1 MKILIADDSLVV
13 RRRLGSLLA
22 QWGHE
27 VVETK
32 DGEETWQ
39 CLCGPDVPP
48 IAILDWVMPEPDGVE
63 LCRRIREMPA
73 LKKTYVLMLTGMANP
88 EDIVT
93 GLNAGAND
101 FIVKPFNE
109 PELQARVNV
118 GVRVVELQAELTN
131 RVTELELAMAE
142 ITQLRGILPI
152 CAYCKSVRDDQNYW
166 QSVEQYIG
174 HHADVKFSHGICPKC
189 VESVVKPELAKLE
202 AEMKGRN
209 ASQLIAR

>member
-13 RRRLGSLLA
+13 RRRLASLLT

-32 DGEETWQ
+32 DGEEAWQ
-39 CLCGPDVPP
+39 RLCGAAVPP

-63 LCRRIREMPA
+63 LCKRIRETPA

-118 GVRVVELQAELTN
+118 GMRMVELQAELTN

-142 ITQLRGILPI
+142 ITQLRSILPI
-152 CAYCKSVRDDQNYW
+152 CAYCKSVRNDQNYW
-166 QSVEQYIG
+166 QTVEQYIG
-174 HHADVKFSHGICPKC
+174 KHTDVKFSHGICPKC
-189 VESVVKPELAKLE
+189 VETVVKPELARLE
-202 AEMKGRN
+202 EEMKQRKV
-209 ASQLIAR
+209 AR

>member
-13 RRRLGSLLA
+13 RRRLASLLT

-39 CLCGPDVPP
+39 LLCGAAVPP

-63 LCRRIREMPA
+63 LCQRIRETPA

-118 GVRVVELQAELTN
+118 GVRMVELQAELTN

-152 CAYCKSVRDDQNYW
+152 CAYCKSVRNDQNYW
-166 QSVEQYIG
+166 QTVEQYIG
-174 HHADVKFSHGICPKC
+174 NHADVKFSHGICPKC
-189 VESVVKPELAKLE
+189 IESVVKPELERLE
-202 AEMKGRN
+202 KEMKDRKAAKG
-209 ASQLIAR
+209 

>member
-13 RRRLGSLLA
+13 RRRLASLLT

-32 DGEETWQ
+32 DGEEAWQ
-39 CLCGPDVPP
+39 RLCGAAVPP

-63 LCRRIREMPA
+63 LCKRIRETPA

-118 GVRVVELQAELTN
+118 GMRMVELQAELTN

-142 ITQLRGILPI
+142 ITQLRSILPI
-152 CAYCKSVRDDQNYW
+152 CASCKSVRNAQTYW
-166 QSVEQYIG
+166 QTVEQYIG
-174 HHADVKFSHGICPKC
+174 RHAEVKFSHGICPKC
-189 VESVVKPELAKLE
+189 VETVVKPELARLE
-202 AEMKGRN
+202 EEMKQRKV
-209 ASQLIAR
+209 AR

>member
-1 MKILIADDSLVV
+1 MRILIADDSLVV
-13 RRRLGSLLA
+13 RRRLATLLT

-39 CLCGPDVPP
+39 RLCGTDVPP

-63 LCRRIREMPA
+63 LCKRIRETPV
-73 LKKTYVLMLTGMANP
+73 LKKTYVLMLTGMSNP

-118 GVRVVELQAELTN
+118 GVRMVELHSWQ
-131 RVTELELAMAE
+131 AE
-142 ITQLRGILPI
+142 IT
-152 CAYCKSVRDDQNYW
+152 DDAARLKL
-166 QSVEQYIG
+166 SGGSLTIDLGLSASIMQYIENG
-174 HHADVKFSHGICPKC
+174 V
-189 VESVVKPELAKLE
+189 
-202 AEMKGRN
+202 
-209 ASQLIAR
+209 

>member
-13 RRRLGSLLA
+13 RRRLSTLLTE
-22 QWGHE
+22 WGHE

-39 CLCGPDVPP
+39 LLSSGVAPP

-63 LCRRIREMPA
+63 LCRRIRETPA
-73 LKKTYVLMLTGMANP
+73 IKKTYVLMLTGMSNP
-88 EDIVT
+88 EDIVK

-118 GVRVVELQAELTN
+118 GVRMVELQEEVAN
-131 RVTELELAMAE
+131 RVTELERALAE
-142 ITQLRGILPI
+142 ITELRGILPI

-166 QSVEQYIG
+166 QTVEQYIG
-174 HHADVKFSHGICPKC
+174 SHADVKFSHGVCPKC
-189 VESVVKPELAKLE
+189 LENVVKPELEKLE
-202 AEMKGRN
+202 RQMKERRIGV
-209 ASQLIAR
+209 